1 MKKRSK
7 KKTKKRLHKV
17 RKIELRQQT
26 SSTDVQQ
33 NTETQPIDVQP
44 TLELAE
50 QEMAPILEGAD
61 EATLARAKTHW
72 FFGEWQQ
79 LTALDLDSLRTHP
92 DRDRFAL
99 LIASA
104 HQQLGAHEKAR
115 TYTRLSLKWGCPPR
129 VVAQVLI
136 AGVHN
141 TLGRA
146 AALNQ
151 DESRITH
158 HFEASVT
165 AIGTKDTALVSHA
178 RSVREMARMGLLPQ
192 AATLVD
198 KQLQVTHNQTQKP
211 HQQEAH
217 YKVLQTE
224 VELLSH
230 ELSLAQQRQ
239 QIFSGSTGNN
249 HTESNIDPNDPAQL
263 ERLKKC
269 AVSQLGQ
276 DLWVLEQTNYKHN
289 GFFVEFGAT
298 DGILLSNSW
307 LLEKKFSW
315 KGICAEPNP
324 KFFAQLKEN
333 RNCIVS
339 NACIGAATGEEIEF
353 VFADAYGGMKKH
365 ISTDNNAHRRAG
377 YAELSDANMTIETI
391 SLHDFLLQHDAPK
404 TIDYLS
410 IDTEGSE
417 LEILEAFPFEKWN
430 IKMLTVEHNFTE
442 QRAGIRALM
451 AHNGYHCIE
460 MQWDD
465 WFSKKANSAN

>member
-1 MKKRSK
+1 VKKRSK
-7 KKTKKRLHKV
+7 KKTKKRLHRV
-17 RKIELRQQT
+17 RKKELQQQI
-26 SSTDVQQ
+26 SSADIQQ
-33 NTETQPIDVQP
+33 NTEAQP

-50 QEMAPILEGAD
+50 QEMAPILEGSD
-61 EATLARAKTHW
+61 EDTLARAKTHW

-79 LTALDLDSLRTHP
+79 LAALDIDSLHAHP

-104 HQQLGAHEKAR
+104 HQQLGEHEKAHA
-115 TYTRLSLKWGCPPR
+115 YTRMSLNWGCPPQ

-151 DESRITH
+151 DESRIAH
-158 HFEASVT
+158 HFEASVA
-165 AIGTKDTALVSHA
+165 AISTKDTALVSHA

-198 KQLQVTHNQTQKP
+198 KQLQVTHNQPQKSL
-211 HQQEAH
+211 QQEAH

-239 QIFSGSTGNN
+239 QIFSTPTGNN
-249 HTESNIDPNDPAQL
+249 HTESDFDPNDPAQL

-276 DLWVLEQTNYKHN
+276 DLWVLKQTNYKKN

-298 DGILLSNSW
+298 DGVLLSNTW
-307 LLEKKFSW
+307 LLEKKFRW
-315 KGICAEPNP
+315 NGICAEPNP
-324 KFFAQLKEN
+324 KFIDKLKRN
-333 RNCIVS
+333 RSCIVS
-339 NACIGAATGEEIEF
+339 NACIGATTGEKIEF

-365 ISTDNNAHRRAG
+365 INIDNNAHRRAG
-377 YAELSDANMTIETI
+377 YADLHDTNVIIETI
-391 SLHDFLLQHDAPK
+391 SLHDFLLQHNAPRV
-404 TIDYLS
+404 IDYLS

-417 LEILEAFPFEKWN
+417 LDILETFPFGEWE
-430 IKMLTVEHNFTE
+430 IRILTVEHNFTE
-442 QRAGIRALM
+442 QRAKIKSLM
-451 AHNGYHCIE
+451 EHNGYHCKE

-465 WFSKKANSAN
+465 WFSKKP

>member
-1 MKKRSK
+1 VKKRSK
-7 KKTKKRLHKV
+7 KRIKKHLRKV
-17 RKIELRQQT
+17 RKKELHQQT
-26 SSTDVQQ
+26 SSADVQQ
-33 NTETQPIDVQP
+33 NTETQPIEAQP

-61 EATLARAKTHW
+61 EATLARTKTHW
-72 FFGEWQQ
+72 FFGEWHQ
-79 LTALDLDSLRTHP
+79 LVALDLDSLHTHP

-115 TYTRLSLKWGCPPR
+115 TYTRMSLNWGCPPR

-146 AALNQ
+146 AALKQ
-151 DESRITH
+151 DEPRITH
-158 HFEASVT
+158 HFEASVA

-178 RSVREMARMGLLPQ
+178 RAVREMARMGLLPQ

-198 KQLQVTHNQTQKP
+198 KQLQITHEQKQKP

-239 QIFSGSTGNN
+239 QIFFDATGNN
-249 HTESNIDPNDPAQL
+249 HTESNIDQNDPAQL

-276 DLWVLEQTNYKHN
+276 DLWVLEQTNYKQN

-298 DGILLSNSW
+298 DGVLLSNSW
-307 LLEKKFSW
+307 LLEKKFGW

-324 KFFAQLKEN
+324 KFFNQLKEN

-339 NACIGAATGEEIEF
+339 NACIGATTGEEIEF

-365 ISTDNNAHRRAG
+365 ISIDNNEHRRAG
-377 YAELSDANMTIETI
+377 YAELSDANVTMETI
-391 SLHDFLLQHDAPK
+391 SLNDFLLQHNAPQE
-404 TIDYLS
+404 IDYLS

-417 LEILEAFPFEKWN
+417 LDILETFPFDGWN
-430 IKMLTVEHNFTE
+430 IKMLTIEHNFTE
-442 QRAGIRALM
+442 QRADIRALM
-451 AHNGYHCIE
+451 KHNGYHYIE

-465 WFSKKANSAN
+465 WYYKDKD